1 MLKRYRVSLFLT
13 LFVLSAV
20 IFSACNLGAG
30 SQESAAPT
38 AAITIPTEIAPTV
51 ASVVQQP
58 SPAPAA
64 RAATP
69 TQAPEPTTAPA
80 IPTQAPES
88 TTATIQVPAP
98 TQAPEPTASA
108 SPTQAPVVTTV
119 PSPTQAPA
127 PTREP
132 EPIVSVDPTQE
143 PDTEM
148 AVEGTSNGSGAAVVS
163 LNPAAEELTTVDVV
177 KILKPSIV
185 QIVSELAAMGFGNSA
200 LPPTGV
206 GTGVILDQ
214 QGHILT
220 NNHVVKDA
228 KRLTVTLNSGES
240 FPAQIVGRDEV
251 TDLAVIRI
259 QADGLQP
266 AKLGVSADVE
276 VGEDVIAIGHAL
288 GLAGGPTVSKGVV
301 SALGRSISTEQ
312 NNTIVDLIQTDASI
326 NPGNS
331 GGALVNNA
339 AEVIGINTAII
350 KGGQGIGFAINI
362 DDAKVVA
369 RQLMDHGFVRRGF
382 LGILPVNLTPSLANQ
397 LGLDITEGVILAR
410 VIPGTAAAE
419 ANLRAEDVIVKL
431 GSESIRNTGEL
442 SKFLIAHQPGETV
455 EIVII
460 RGGREV
466 VGKLTLR
473 ERPG

>member
-1 MLKRYRVSLFLT
+1 MLKRYRIVFFLSLFIIGA
-13 LFVLSAV
+13 VILSA
-20 IFSACNLGAG
+20 CDLGSS
-30 SQESAAPT
+30 SQDTVAPT
-38 AAITIPTEIAPTV
+38 AAVTVPTETAPSV
-51 ASVVQQP
+51 ASVTQQP
-58 SPAPAA
+58 SPAPVASL
-64 RAATP
+64 ATP
-69 TQAPEPTTAPA
+69 TQAPEPTKAPE
-80 IPTQAPES
+80 IPTPEPTVS
-88 TTATIQVPAP
+88 TVL
-98 TQAPEPTASA
+98 TQAPEP
-108 SPTQAPVVTTV
+108 TTV

-127 PTREP
+127 PIREP
-132 EPIVSVDPTQE
+132 QPSVSISPTQE

-148 AVEGTSNGSGAAVVS
+148 VAEGTSNGDGAAVVS
-163 LNPAAEELTTVDVV
+163 LNPAAEELTTVEVV
-177 KILKPSIV
+177 KLLKPSIV
-185 QIVSELAAMGFGNSA
+185 QIVSEIAGMGFSNSA

-206 GTGVILDQ
+206 GTGVILDR

-220 NNHVVKDA
+220 NNHVVEDA
-228 KRLTVTLNSGES
+228 QRLTVTLDNGES
-240 FPAQIVGRDEV
+240 FPAQIVGRDPV
-251 TDLAVIRI
+251 TDLAIILI

-288 GLAGGPTVSKGVV
+288 GLVGGPTVSKGVV
-301 SALGRSISTEQ
+301 SALGRSINTDQ
-312 NNTIVDLIQTDASI
+312 NTTIVDLIQTDASI

-369 RQLMDHGFVRRGF
+369 RQLMDQGFVRRGF
-382 LGILPVNLTPSLANQ
+382 LGIRPVNLTPAIAAQ
-397 LGLDITEGVILAR
+397 LGLDVTEGVILAL
-410 VIPGTAAAE
+410 VFEDTAAAE
-419 ANLRAEDVIVKL
+419 AGLRVEDVIVKL

-455 EIVII
+455 DIVII

-473 ERPG
+473 DRPG